1 VATLKLPVL
10 TLREKRQA
18 LEKAQKMRSERKEIR
33 EQLKSGSMSLGEV
46 LAKEDN
52 EIMGKMRVAYLLASL
67 PRVGKT
73 TAKKVMEEIG
83 IDESRRVQGLG
94 TRQKEALLAR
104 FPRR

>member
-1 VATLKLPVL
+1 MKLPVL

-46 LAKEDN
+46 LAKEDD